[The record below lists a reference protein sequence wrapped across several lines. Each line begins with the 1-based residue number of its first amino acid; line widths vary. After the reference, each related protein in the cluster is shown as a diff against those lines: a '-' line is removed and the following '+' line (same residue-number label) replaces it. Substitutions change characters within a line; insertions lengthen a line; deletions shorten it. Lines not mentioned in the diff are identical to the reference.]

1 MKCIAVVM
9 AMGAEA
15 SPVLTLL
22 GARSVTSFTKFP
34 FLCFEADR
42 NGCKVVVS
50 VNGRDRRHGVD
61 SIGTEPAALNTYTL
75 IERFEPDVVISAG
88 TAGGWQRCGG
98 EIGDVYIS
106 DKRFVFHDRRI
117 GIAEFTEYGIGS
129 YAAAP
134 VGALVTAFGLK
145 TGVVTTGN
153 SLDESA
159 DDRRLI
165 ESSGA
170 CVKDME
176 AAAVAYVCEMMQVP
190 MFALKSITDLVDHH
204 TDTAEQFNANLALAA
219 RRLAETLV
227 KVVDFCSIRQAKD
240 LG

>member
-1 MKCIAVVM
+1 MKCVAVIM

-15 SPVLTLL
+15 SPVLTSL
-22 GARSVTSFTKFP
+22 GARSVTGHTRFP
-34 FLCFEADR
+34 FLYFESDR
-42 NGCKVVVS
+42 HGCRVIVS

-61 SIGTEPAALNTYTL
+61 SIGTEPAALNAYTL
-75 IERFEPDVVISAG
+75 IERFSPDLVISAG
-88 TAGGWQRCGG
+88 TAGGWRRCGG
-98 EIGDVYIS
+98 EVGDVYIS
-106 DKRFVFHDRRI
+106 DKRFVYHDRRI
-117 GIAEFTEYGIGS
+117 DLPDFAPYGIGS

-134 VGALVTAFGLK
+134 VDSLVAAFGLK

-159 DDRRLI
+159 DDRRMI
-165 ESSGA
+165 EESGA

-176 AAAVAYVCEMMQVP
+176 AAAIAYVCEVTQVP
-190 MFALKSITDLVDHH
+190 MFALKAVTDLVDHH
-204 TDTAEQFNANLALAA
+204 APTAEQFTANLALAS

-227 KVVDFCSIRQAKD
+227 KVVDFCAIRQVKD